1 MTPVAEFT
9 LPVDLEAHAPAEAR
23 GLPRDG
29 VRMMVSRQHLARSAD
44 HAITHHR
51 FTDLP
56 GLLLP
61 GDLLVVNN
69 SRTLPAAVP
78 PAPT

>member
-1 MTPVAEFT
+1 
-9 LPVDLEAHAPAEAR
+9 
-23 GLPRDG
+23 
-29 VRMMVSRQHLARSAD
+29 MMVSRQHLAGSAD

-78 PAPT
+78 AALT